1 MKEPNLDTKNLKA
14 LKCQPLVGTVRA
26 NLMDL
31 LDSSLNHIK
40 KIKTEYVKSRKT
52 IFSVI
57 KETVEGL
64 STHE

>member
-1 MKEPNLDTKNLKA
+1 
-14 LKCQPLVGTVRA
+14 
-26 NLMDL
+26 
-31 LDSSLNHIK
+31 LNHIK
-40 KIKTEYVKSRKT
+40 KIKTEYVKSRKA